1 MLKLIYK
8 ISYAGLA
15 VLLLQLISSFAY
27 AEKISNLRLCAD
39 RYCETIISKA
49 RSLARNKPTD
59 PAFLAFDR
67 GDIINVYSKSAGT
80 RQDLWGGEVNGKR
93 GYFPRSFVREYKV
106 EIPNPQHTVE
116 TEPHVPIEDRIMG
129 RTASHESKPTRQ
141 PPPNQE
147 PSAGDQPPSG
157 REPETVPVVK
167 QAMDAIETETR
178 GTEAAKET
186 GQDVQQAQ
194 ADQRNTNTQ
203 DVREEAQ
210 GDETERDETEVDET
224 EINEETDISEEEKS
238 SEKHQETDDKK
249 NDDIDQNV
257 PADNTEVDETEIE
270 DETDISEDETEM
282 DEVEQEPEDQKPHDM
297 REEHKPVPTPNDK
310 VPDEDSTEV
319 DDTDLD
325 SSTTK
330 EKLSENPDEKSEGMP
345 EIKADTIVNE
355 DDSTEVDGADLEN
368 DRTEVEGN
376 AEETQKNI
384 ESAEKNAEGVE
395 AEDGIAKET
404 NGEKTTEKPPAE
416 DGATVQEKKHD
427 GGDKAEGDTV
437 GVKSDETEVPGKEE
451 EGGSILGSMFGAGK
465 VEDVTNNAET
475 IQDEENDVNEPNVNM
490 VVSHDSDVVKSETK
504 IEQSDSNAGSQHSEQ
519 LNEVGNEDKQKERAS
534 FEQKDRTMQSAP
546 DNDEHEYH
554 IGDTDTFEA
563 KELLD
568 KQQVIENIPQV
579 DAREVNLSDEKED
592 EDTRMHRDHTREGN
606 IDISSMLYSHVDS
619 TLSVTDQNAA
629 MGNIK
634 GMDKH
639 VEPVEVNTESST
651 ETKSLNL
658 HDMIRPTP
666 VLDINS
672 ESTNTHPLD
681 ETNMDLLA
689 AIAPNTA
696 TDLSIVDETN
706 AGPDSVYKSQ
716 VSSELKKQSVSSETF
731 IPGTTEFSSIQPT
744 KPFPNTDQ
752 TLSYTTM
759 KTVMDTEP
767 LVGLTNKNV
776 ASKLE
781 NTDDTDFNEFEL
793 AAKAQHSSSHLHN
806 HNNLLH
812 DLLAAKMEEEEF
824 EMAEGWAASMEK
836 GESRSL
842 YDNNED
848 SEIEDSLYDEIID
861 GSIEITEM
869 LKVKSDKKDNL
880 REENKTINHLSSF
893 AGVGKSIDLNKADG
907 QRENDKSDD
916 LTEKTAT
923 GHDFNEI
930 TTKNKKIERQ
940 IIEQEN
946 SQLEVKSQGLKNDD
960 SKSTA
965 DSTNRSKENVQKS
978 EEHVDKPNSEK
989 DQKTTNEDKVADP
1002 LDTAARESV
1011 LARARAFFG
1020 SKPAEVEK
1028 EEKTEDI
1035 QQAEPEKVKEISGT
1049 ENIDQEPVDVTSKR
1063 EDGRNEQTPEELDKK
1078 EDIIDEGILGKFE
1091 KAFEAMSEEKEKAK
1105 SDKEK
1110 AETDQVLK
1118 KFEKAFEAMAK
1129 DKTDP
1134 SDDDESLKFVN
1145 EQGEIDD
1152 EQIHK
1157 RGETVEEMEIKEP
1170 VQKEVVSELPN
1181 ENDESI
1187 ADILSDTVIE
1197 TGSLE
1202 TQTENTDSTMI
1213 DATSSSEF
1221 IETQGTNIGENK
1233 GTVIDGTTFAA
1244 DYLDETV
1251 ASVTQSLVE
1260 TKVIVQGYT
1269 TQTDSDQIEPSTVVA
1284 EFEDFDG
1291 THIPA
1296 NYISEIQDV
1305 KDSIQVASTEYQP
1318 LMQSDSDMHLPKDD
1332 KLDLQQEIPSQT
1344 DTQLSPSEVEIHS
1357 ETISSEQTE
1366 GILDTTSTP
1375 AVESQSTVTDSL
1387 TATGT
1392 FKDVPTK
1399 TADTLYPTQT
1409 LSETAQTL
1417 GTSFEFHSMA
1427 SEGEQTVPIE
1437 TGKVIMETELQQN
1450 NETVDSHIVQDQV
1463 QPSLDQDAYKTDLY
1477 LSRKPL
1483 STGVTESTET
1493 TTDSVNQNTD
1503 QNNNDPNQK
1512 NMMENVMD
1520 YFKESTTQPMP
1531 DYEIAPPTDTPPT
1544 DDPYS
1549 SEHMLSRKVPD
1560 PALEEEDENKPGV
1573 DVVKTL
1579 EQTLKA
1585 LIDILPGS
1593 MQSMLEEEPLGLSPP
1608 LTLLVSMLST
1618 CVLGVLTC
1626 VGCLCTGG
1634 KTRLEKKDPLVV
1646 IRSLEEKLF
1655 IATKEKENLE
1665 DEVQLKEQKIS
1676 ELKVEVDSQQS
1687 SSGTF
1692 ETDLKTIQLHN
1703 ESLKQ
1708 QVSMLHQEI
1717 TDNKHMISELEQEC
1731 AQKSGE
1737 VEAYATDVEHLEH
1750 RANEADLA
1758 LKKAF
1763 TSLSEKGEELM
1774 KATQLVESLTEQV
1787 RRLETRK
1794 QQLEDESTDWSEKVK
1809 ELSEQVEQS
1818 SVETRRMQ
1826 EDLAFKENE
1835 LEVLRDCFLQVKAFQ
1850 GEDVIQEE
1858 QDETPADLSEKLKQ
1872 MMDVSRVNASLRA
1885 VEEERDVLNNK
1896 LAIEIE
1902 SRQEMEDQ
1910 MQSLKRKLEGGQT
1923 DKMKAERQCQEAQT
1937 KLEVLSKYFREK
1949 ETELTRQLGEQ
1960 EVLKNQNIS
1969 KLQSSDSFTQ
1979 ELSQEKELYRQQVDD
1994 LKTEITKAE
2003 RDFRSQIAANE
2014 KKAHENWLAT
2024 RAAERE
2030 LKESRHEC
2038 GMLRQKLT
2046 DLERKLM
2053 QGPPPGLI
2061 RPITHRPMPPPG
2073 MLNGPRPPPPGERP
2087 GSRGSVQG
2095 RITPRLRDDDYRA
2108 SPVGGYPPPP
2118 PDRRLPPG
2126 ARPLPPHATSPPP
2139 FAIRPP
2145 YPGDRRSPPPFDRYP
2160 PPPIRGPRPPY
2171 PRPPPPH
2178 LRSPPPL
2185 GNSSE
2190 LDDSRDS
2197 SRQDRVSPKYN
2208 RAPPPHDG
2216 RDRQHR
2222 HQSHV

>member
-592 EDTRMHRDHTREGN
+592 EDTRMHRDHTRE
-606 IDISSMLYSHVDS
+606 
-619 TLSVTDQNAA
+619 
-629 MGNIK
+629 
-634 GMDKH
+634 
-639 VEPVEVNTESST
+639 
-651 ETKSLNL
+651 
-658 HDMIRPTP
+658 
-666 VLDINS
+666 
-672 ESTNTHPLD
+672 
-681 ETNMDLLA
+681 
-689 AIAPNTA
+689 
-696 TDLSIVDETN
+696 
-706 AGPDSVYKSQ
+706 
-716 VSSELKKQSVSSETF
+716 
-731 IPGTTEFSSIQPT
+731 
-744 KPFPNTDQ
+744 
-752 TLSYTTM
+752 
-759 KTVMDTEP
+759 
-767 LVGLTNKNV
+767 
-776 ASKLE
+776 
-781 NTDDTDFNEFEL
+781 
-793 AAKAQHSSSHLHN
+793 
-806 HNNLLH
+806 
-812 DLLAAKMEEEEF
+812 
-824 EMAEGWAASMEK
+824 
-836 GESRSL
+836 
-842 YDNNED
+842 
-848 SEIEDSLYDEIID
+848 
-861 GSIEITEM
+861 
-869 LKVKSDKKDNL
+869 
-880 REENKTINHLSSF
+880 
-893 AGVGKSIDLNKADG
+893 
-907 QRENDKSDD
+907 
-916 LTEKTAT
+916 
-923 GHDFNEI
+923 
-930 TTKNKKIERQ
+930 
-940 IIEQEN
+940 
-946 SQLEVKSQGLKNDD
+946 
-960 SKSTA
+960 
-965 DSTNRSKENVQKS
+965 
-978 EEHVDKPNSEK
+978 
-989 DQKTTNEDKVADP
+989 
-1002 LDTAARESV
+1002 
-1011 LARARAFFG
+1011 AFFG

-2197 SRQDRVSPKYN
+2197 SRQDDEMSDCSDSRPGVPQVQPSTSTP
-2208 RAPPPHDG
+2208 RRTRPPAPPPKP
-2216 RDRQHR
+2216 RVNR
-2222 HQSHV
+2222 HHSGNWD

>member
-451 EGGSILGSMFGAGK
+451 EGGSILGSMFG
-465 VEDVTNNAET
+465 
-475 IQDEENDVNEPNVNM
+475 
-490 VVSHDSDVVKSETK
+490 
-504 IEQSDSNAGSQHSEQ
+504 
-519 LNEVGNEDKQKERAS
+519 
-534 FEQKDRTMQSAP
+534 
-546 DNDEHEYH
+546 
-554 IGDTDTFEA
+554 
-563 KELLD
+563 
-568 KQQVIENIPQV
+568 
-579 DAREVNLSDEKED
+579 
-592 EDTRMHRDHTREGN
+592 
-606 IDISSMLYSHVDS
+606 
-619 TLSVTDQNAA
+619 
-629 MGNIK
+629 
-634 GMDKH
+634 
-639 VEPVEVNTESST
+639 
-651 ETKSLNL
+651 
-658 HDMIRPTP
+658 
-666 VLDINS
+666 
-672 ESTNTHPLD
+672 
-681 ETNMDLLA
+681 
-689 AIAPNTA
+689 
-696 TDLSIVDETN
+696 
-706 AGPDSVYKSQ
+706 
-716 VSSELKKQSVSSETF
+716 
-731 IPGTTEFSSIQPT
+731 
-744 KPFPNTDQ
+744 
-752 TLSYTTM
+752 
-759 KTVMDTEP
+759 
-767 LVGLTNKNV
+767 
-776 ASKLE
+776 
-781 NTDDTDFNEFEL
+781 
-793 AAKAQHSSSHLHN
+793 
-806 HNNLLH
+806 
-812 DLLAAKMEEEEF
+812 
-824 EMAEGWAASMEK
+824 
-836 GESRSL
+836 
-842 YDNNED
+842 
-848 SEIEDSLYDEIID
+848 
-861 GSIEITEM
+861 
-869 LKVKSDKKDNL
+869 
-880 REENKTINHLSSF
+880 
-893 AGVGKSIDLNKADG
+893 
-907 QRENDKSDD
+907 
-916 LTEKTAT
+916 
-923 GHDFNEI
+923 
-930 TTKNKKIERQ
+930 
-940 IIEQEN
+940 
-946 SQLEVKSQGLKNDD
+946 
-960 SKSTA
+960 
-965 DSTNRSKENVQKS
+965 
-978 EEHVDKPNSEK
+978 
-989 DQKTTNEDKVADP
+989 
-1002 LDTAARESV
+1002 
-1011 LARARAFFG
+1011 AFFG

-2197 SRQDRVSPKYN
+2197 SRQDDEMSDCSDSRPGVPQVQPSTSTP
-2208 RAPPPHDG
+2208 RRTRPPAPPPKP
-2216 RDRQHR
+2216 RVNR
-2222 HQSHV
+2222 HHSGNWD

>member
-1 MLKLIYK
+1 MLRRYQTYD
-8 ISYAGLA
+8 YA
-15 VLLLQLISSFAY
+15 Q
-27 AEKISNLRLCAD
+27 
-39 RYCETIISKA
+39 
-49 RSLARNKPTD
+49 TD
-59 PAFLAFDR
+59 
-67 GDIINVYSKSAGT
+67 
-80 RQDLWGGEVNGKR
+80 
-93 GYFPRSFVREYKV
+93 
-106 EIPNPQHTVE
+106 TVK
-116 TEPHVPIEDRIMG
+116 PHVPIEDRIMG

-238 SEKHQETDDKK
+238 NDKK

-861 GSIEITEM
+861 GT
-869 LKVKSDKKDNL
+869 
-880 REENKTINHLSSF
+880 
-893 AGVGKSIDLNKADG
+893 
-907 QRENDKSDD
+907 
-916 LTEKTAT
+916 
-923 GHDFNEI
+923 
-930 TTKNKKIERQ
+930 
-940 IIEQEN
+940 
-946 SQLEVKSQGLKNDD
+946 
-960 SKSTA
+960 

-1221 IETQGTNIGENK
+1221 IETQ
-1233 GTVIDGTTFAA
+1233 
-1244 DYLDETV
+1244 
-1251 ASVTQSLVE
+1251 
-1260 TKVIVQGYT
+1260 
-1269 TQTDSDQIEPSTVVA
+1269 
-1284 EFEDFDG
+1284 
-1291 THIPA
+1291 
-1296 NYISEIQDV
+1296 
-1305 KDSIQVASTEYQP
+1305 
-1318 LMQSDSDMHLPKDD
+1318 
-1332 KLDLQQEIPSQT
+1332 
-1344 DTQLSPSEVEIHS
+1344 EVEIHS

-1665 DEVQLKEQKIS
+1665 DEVQLKEQK
-1676 ELKVEVDSQQS
+1676 
-1687 SSGTF
+1687 
-1692 ETDLKTIQLHN
+1692 
-1703 ESLKQ
+1703 Q

-1835 LEVLRDCFLQVKAFQ
+1835 LEVLRDCFLQ
-1850 GEDVIQEE
+1850 
-1858 QDETPADLSEKLKQ
+1858 

-2003 RDFRSQIAANE
+2003 RDFRSQ
-2014 KKAHENWLAT
+2014 LAT

-2087 GSRGSVQG
+2087 GSRG
-2095 RITPRLRDDDYRA
+2095 DDDYRA

-2145 YPGDRRSPPPFDRYP
+2145 YPGDRRSPPPFD
-2160 PPPIRGPRPPY
+2160 
-2171 PRPPPPH
+2171 H
-2178 LRSPPPL
+2178 
-2185 GNSSE
+2185 
-2190 LDDSRDS
+2190 
-2197 SRQDRVSPKYN
+2197 RVSPKYN